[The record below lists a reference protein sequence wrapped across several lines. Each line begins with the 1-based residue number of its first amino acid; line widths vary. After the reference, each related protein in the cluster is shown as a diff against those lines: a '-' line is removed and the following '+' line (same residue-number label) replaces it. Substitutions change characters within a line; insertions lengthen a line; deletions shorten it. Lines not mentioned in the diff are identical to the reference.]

1 MKGHSGTGKSKLR
14 IIILLGA
21 TVLTNPGWQMF
32 SKLQSKKKNKS
43 RESVVCAMDVLMAGM
58 DGETCGP
65 LCPVHGELRL
75 SATLWPP
82 WRHRRKE

>member
-1 MKGHSGTGKSKLR
+1 MKGLSGIRKSKLR

-32 SKLQSKKKNKS
+32 SKLQSKKKKN

-65 LCPVHGELRL
+65 LFPVCGELQL
-75 SATLWPP
+75 LAALWSP
-82 WRHRRKE
+82 WRHRRKEW